1 MIDAR
6 LRIGLFIG
14 GSSSEKEISL
24 ESGRHVYN
32 NLDREKYEIIPV
44 FVDSCHRF
52 WQISEPLMWKNT
64 TKDLADSLC
73 DASSKRI
80 YWEDLKGLID
90 FAFIALHGKFGEDA
104 ILGLFEIL
112 NIPNNGASVLGGAL
126 SMDKFTQ
133 RKVLTAQGISV
144 PKHIGINACDFENDQ
159 SAAISLLEGSLGY
172 PFMVKPSR
180 EGSSTALCKVKSR
193 EQVVS
198 AFSEAFKY
206 DNVALAEEVLEGMEL
221 TDLVYG
227 IGSDVKALPPSQLLK
242 GGDFLTAEEKFL
254 PGGAQM
260 ITPAPISEELLK
272 KVQEESI
279 KAYRSLGLKVYSRID
294 SFLVGDMKTDEG
306 SKVVILEPNNPP
318 AMTPSTA
325 IWLEAAEAGFNTSQF
340 LDELITISLKAHQEK
355 LGPL

>member
-1 MIDAR
+1 MTEAR

-32 NLDREKYEIIPV
+32 NLDREKYEIIPI
-44 FVDSCHRF
+44 FVDSCHQF
-52 WQISEPLMWKNT
+52 WQIPEPLMWKNT
-64 TKDLADSLC
+64 TKDLEEGLGAGS
-73 DASSKRI
+73 ATRI
-80 YWEDLKGLID
+80 YWEGLKGLID

-112 NIPNNGASVLGGAL
+112 NIPSNGASVLGGTL

-133 RKVLTAQGISV
+133 RKVLMAQGISV
-144 PKHIGINACDFENDQ
+144 PKHVGINLYDFEKDP
-159 SAAISLLEGSLGY
+159 SRVVSVLEGSLGY

-193 EQVVS
+193 EQVER

-206 DNVALAEEVLEGMEL
+206 DNVILAEEVLEGMEL

-227 IGSDVKALPPSQLLK
+227 TRNSVRALPPSQLLK
-242 GGDFLTAEEKFL
+242 DGDFLTAEEKFL

-260 ITPAPISEELLK
+260 ITPAPVPEELIK
-272 KVQEESI
+272 KIQEESM
-279 KAYRSLGLKVYSRID
+279 KVFRSLGLKIYSRID
-294 SFLVGDMKTDEG
+294 SFLIGDLKTVAG

-325 IWLEAAEAGFNTSQF
+325 IWLQAAEAGFNTSQF
-340 LDELITISLKAHQEK
+340 LDELISISLKVHQEK